1 MIVIIVAPGPV
12 ATLQSDSNT
21 DVCVTFSWSFGFN
34 GNAPITG
41 VYITYTAT
49 SNYGMS
55 QGGDQTG
62 TTSTNT
68 KDTTSI
74 TICDLQPLTTYEF
87 SVSVE
92 NTVSNTVGR
101 SSVETISVTTLPSG
115 MIASTQTHMACALL
129 HSVFILYCVKVIVY
143 T

>member
-1 MIVIIVAPGPV
+1 MLHVYFPLYVLLCIVPIVAPGPV

-21 DVCVTFSWSFGFN
+21 DTCVTLSWSFGFD

-49 SNYGMS
+49 SNYGLT
-55 QGGDQTG
+55 QGGIETG
-62 TTSTNT
+62 TAST
-68 KDTTSI
+68 DTTAM

-101 SSVETISVTTLPSG
+101 SSIETVSVTTLPLG
-115 MIASTQTHMACALL
+115 
-129 HSVFILYCVKVIVY
+129 
-143 T
+143 

>member
-1 MIVIIVAPGPV
+1 MLHVYFPLYIILLTLLCIVTIVAPGPV
-12 ATLQSDSNT
+12 ATLQNDSNT
-21 DVCVTFSWSFGFN
+21 DTCVTLSWSFGFD

-41 VYITYTAT
+41 VYITYTDT
-49 SNYGMS
+49 DNYGPT

-68 KDTTSI
+68 KDTTAI

-92 NTVSNTVGR
+92 NTVSNTVGS
-101 SSVETISVTTLPSG
+101 SSVETVSVATLPLG
-115 MIASTQTHMACALL
+115 
-129 HSVFILYCVKVIVY
+129 
-143 T
+143 